1 MMFQQISSEKKIL
14 FLKKFTE
21 QILINSLEK
30 ESILKGIDIEKL
42 KQKFIEPNMSD
53 EESLTKFRPIVFPTP
68 MDRLIRKNPG
78 VINFENL
85 IKYKTYTPSI
95 KQIPI
100 RNQIPSRKIIQR
112 QIPQSPQT
120 NFMQIQ
126 PIPQELP
133 QKFSLGK
140 LDIFLKDKAVL
151 SIECQGPGKN
161 VLVKKYDK
169 INLTKTI
176 LSQQEIT
183 GIINKFSE
191 EARIPV
197 VGGII
202 KAAVGD
208 LVISA
213 IISEFVGSR
222 FIINKITPYNLIK

>member
-1 MMFQQISSEKKIL
+1 MMFQQISPEKKII

-21 QILINSLEK
+21 QILINYLEK
-30 ESILKGIDIEKL
+30 ETILRGIDIEKL
-42 KQKFIEPNMSD
+42 KQKFIEPSMSD

-68 MDRLIRKNPG
+68 MDRLIRKNPEI
-78 VINFENL
+78 INLETL
-85 IKYKTYTPSI
+85 TKPKIYTQPIRSQI
-95 KQIPI
+95 PLRKQI
-100 RNQIPSRKIIQR
+100 QSR
-112 QIPQSPQT
+112 
-120 NFMQIQ
+120 QIQ
-126 PIPQELP
+126 PAPILTQIRPLPQELP

-140 LDIFLKDKAVL
+140 LDIFIRDKAVL

-161 VLVKKYDK
+161 ILVKKYDK

-183 GIINKFSE
+183 DIINKFSE
-191 EARIPV
+191 ETRIPV

-202 KAAVGD
+202 KAAVGN

>member
-1 MMFQQISSEKKIL
+1 MTFQQISFEKKVI

-21 QILINSLEK
+21 QLLINSIEK
-30 ESILKGIDIEKL
+30 ELVPKSIDIEKL
-42 KQKFIEPNMSD
+42 RQKFIEPIMNQEDSV
-53 EESLTKFRPIVFPTP
+53 TKFRPIVFPTP
-68 MDRLIRKNPG
+68 MDRLIRKNPER
-78 VINFENL
+78 INPENL
-85 IKYKTYTPSI
+85 TKPRIYTQPIKIQT
-95 KQIPI
+95 PI
-100 RNQIPSRKIIQR
+100 RK
-112 QIPQSPQT
+112 
-120 NFMQIQ
+120 QIQ
-126 PIPQELP
+126 PAPILTQIQPLPQELP
-133 QKFSLGK
+133 LKFSLGK
-140 LDIFLKDKAVL
+140 LDIFIKDKAVL